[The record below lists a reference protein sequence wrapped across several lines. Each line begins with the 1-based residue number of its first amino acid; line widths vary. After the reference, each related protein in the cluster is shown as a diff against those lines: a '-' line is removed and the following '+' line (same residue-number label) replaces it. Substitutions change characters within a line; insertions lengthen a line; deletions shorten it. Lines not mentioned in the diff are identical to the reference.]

1 MDDWTSSTFPKEI
14 EFYQKSNWVLVPILG
29 VVYLFT
35 SNDIWKYDAEIV
47 MWTKIDSSIE
57 FNLNGLAFLR
67 LAFEWKYCTYL
78 YPLFWSS
85 SKLLLFLPLLK
96 PLWLHQYMVKN
107 APFQFYINSLLTIF
121 NWNTL
126 YVCSERLHWINKD
139 FSIWCHDLLKFFGVA
154 TLHLSWKSNVQLG
167 KTIIFW
173 DTTNVPVYIR
183 WPKNFTK
190 NRSNLHGNVAVAF
203 RVQFK

>member
-1 MDDWTSSTFPKEI
+1 MNECTTNLFI
-14 EFYQKSNWVLVPILG
+14 VLEQ
-29 VVYLFT
+29 
-35 SNDIWKYDAEIV
+35 N
-47 MWTKIDSSIE
+47 
-57 FNLNGLAFLR
+57 
-67 LAFEWKYCTYL
+67 
-78 YPLFWSS
+78 
-85 SKLLLFLPLLK
+85 LLFF
-96 PLWLHQYMVKN
+96 V
-107 APFQFYINSLLTIF
+107 F
-121 NWNTL
+121 
-126 YVCSERLHWINKD
+126 SERLHSINKD

-203 RVQFK
+203 RVQFKYEWQFDNFIAIWKLIGKLLENNLCNQFWWMKGIILLYWSNSSLNWSWLYELHNNAHIAS